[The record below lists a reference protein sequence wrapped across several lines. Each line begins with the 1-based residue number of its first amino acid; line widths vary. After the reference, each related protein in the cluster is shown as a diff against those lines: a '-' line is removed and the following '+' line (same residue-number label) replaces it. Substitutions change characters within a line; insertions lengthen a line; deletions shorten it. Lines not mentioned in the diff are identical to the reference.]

1 MSDRQLERL
10 DERRRAIEADPAA
23 AGAAVRALLAA
34 ARDEA
39 GAEGHPLDAA
49 RYLRDLASAHP
60 AAMARYA
67 DDVAET
73 VVDLPPSAARVRRS
87 LVAGLRAIAET
98 SPAVVER
105 AVVADALD
113 DVLDVSEGERPATVC
128 DALRAWASAGE
139 SGTEP
144 PREVVDRAVEALGIP
159 DAEVQEAAVRV
170 VEAGARGEATDPTP
184 IEALLATLD
193 QSEGSV
199 RRRALFALA
208 RTAADRPVWVA
219 EAAGRER
226 VVEAIDAA
234 VADLAAEIETPG
246 VIDRALTALRED
258 RR

>member
-1 MSDRQLERL
+1 MSDRELERL

-23 AGAAVRALLAA
+23 ARAEVRALLAA

-49 RYLRDLASAHP
+49 RYLRDLASGHP

-73 VVDLPPSAARVRRS
+73 VADLPPSAARVRRS
-87 LVAGLRAIAET
+87 LVAGLRAVAET
-98 SPAVVER
+98 SPAVVKR
-105 AVVADALD
+105 DPVAAALD

-144 PREVVDRAVEALGIP
+144 PHEVVTRAVEALGIP

-170 VEAGARGEATDPTP
+170 IEAGARAGATDSTP

-193 QSEGSV
+193 QGEGSV

-208 RTAADRPVWVA
+208 RTAVERPSWVA
-219 EAAGRER
+219 SASDPER
-226 VVEAIDAA
+226 VVRAVESAA
-234 VADLAAEIETPG
+234 TDTDVDLDGAP
-246 VIDRALTALRED
+246 VDRAVDALRQSQ
-258 RR
+258 